1 MQVQGVFMR
10 ACAAARVPITC
21 ISEEDPQHLL
31 RAAELAGASAGK
43 SAPHP
48 NVGCVIAQGIQVVG
62 EGFLY
67 GQGTRSAEIQAVS
80 RAGEFSKG
88 ATAYLNLEPEVYH
101 SQAYGSAVHALKEV
115 TYF

>member
-1 MQVQGVFMR
+1 
-10 ACAAARVPITC
+10 
-21 ISEEDPQHLL
+21 
-31 RAAELAGASAGK
+31 
-43 SAPHP
+43 
-48 NVGCVIAQGIQVVG
+48 VVG

-101 SQAYGSAVHALKEV
+101 GQAYGSAVHALKEV
-115 TYF
+115 TYFLTNYCAYCILDSAYGDPQ